1 MGHEERSIDFH
12 AMNLAPPIEYGLFAA
27 GISVAIIANDASG
40 EKRRAAEP
48 GRPVLRTGR
57 SPAAC
62 AGPPSAH
69 SLRSGTEL
77 VKVPAPGRDGDFFA
91 LGGHSLVAV
100 RLMVRIRNYVWS
112 PHCGGEPARPSH
124 DRRLATLIEATP
136 VPSDDL
142 LALLQRQGAKPPVF
156 LLQPHAVQ
164 ALYQGIRP
172 RRGSGFLC
180 PVLEEIISSSAW
192 RLVSCGSG
200 FDHTMREGEAT
211 AFRERK
217 L

>member
-1 MGHEERSIDFH
+1 M
-12 AMNLAPPIEYGLFAA
+12 
-27 GISVAIIANDASG
+27 
-40 EKRRAAEP
+40 
-48 GRPVLRTGR
+48 
-57 SPAAC
+57 
-62 AGPPSAH
+62 
-69 SLRSGTEL
+69 
-77 VKVPAPGRDGDFFA
+77 PAPGRDGDFFA
-91 LGGHSLVAV
+91 LGGDFAGRRPPDGPDPKLRLVAAL
-100 RLMVRIRNYVWS
+100 RWGTCS
-112 PHCGGEPARPSH
+112 PIH
-124 DRRLATLIEATP
+124 DRRLATLIEATT

-192 RLVSCGSG
+192 RLV
-200 FDHTMREGEAT
+200 RL
-211 AFRERK
+211 RLR